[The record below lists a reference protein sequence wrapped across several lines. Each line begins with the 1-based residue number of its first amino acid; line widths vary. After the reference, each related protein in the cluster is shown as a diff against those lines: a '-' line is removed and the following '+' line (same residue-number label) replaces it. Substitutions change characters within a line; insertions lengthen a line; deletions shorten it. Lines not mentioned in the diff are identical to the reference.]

1 MSTWKRAFLY
11 VIRKKV
17 KTVLLFC
24 VLLAMSTFILTGL
37 SIYKATDDSALSLR
51 QSVGGSIRLELDE
64 SNEANWRYQ
73 QAAGGMMVEYVG
85 TPITDK
91 DIQKIISV
99 DGVKAY
105 NGIGDG
111 DVYAKDFDFISG
123 ISFGAEIDDSRLP
136 SVTNS
141 EYFNFFTRKAFQLIE
156 GRHIKEDDDH
166 AVLISSAIAEK
177 NNLKLGDTI
186 TVQCCFD
193 NGDYPDVKL
202 KVVGIYEYKGD
213 TNPYHTTSTDKRNRL
228 IIDHKAMQ
236 EIMQRDEIQ
245 YDNGVDFYVDDPR
258 EIDRIAKEIKNLDLD
273 WDCFSLTVDNSA
285 YEAVAASLT
294 SMQRL
299 IVWLIVGC
307 IVVSVSILILILS
320 MWIKQRRYETGILL
334 SIGITKGNIVFQY
347 IVEVLLIAVVAFGL
361 SYFTSSLLSQG
372 VSDLIF
378 NQVAES
384 QPIPEIE
391 LPDDGSEYLD
401 ITGQYIPYDSSNM
414 EMVESVQVNVNPNNL
429 LYVYVLGAFLIV
441 LSVSAASITVIQ
453 MKPKKILSQMD

>member
-1 MSTWKRAFLY
+1 MSTLKRAFLY
-11 VIRKKV
+11 TMRKKT
-17 KTVLLFC
+17 KTLILFLVL
-24 VLLAMSTFILTGL
+24 VTISTFILTGL
-37 SIYKATDDSALSLR
+37 SIYKAADDSALSLR

-64 SNEANWRYQ
+64 NNRKNWQYQ
-73 QAAGGMMVEYVG
+73 QAAGGMLVEYVG
-85 TPITDK
+85 TPITDR
-91 DIQKIISV
+91 DIQKIMSI

-141 EYFNFFTRKAFQLIE
+141 EYFNFFTRKAFQLVE

-166 AVLISSAIAEK
+166 VVLISSAIAEK

-213 TNPYHTTSTDKRNRL
+213 TNPFHTTSTDKRNRL

-236 EIMQRDEIQ
+236 EIMQRDVIQ

-258 EIDRIAKEIKNLDLD
+258 EMEKIASQIKALDLD
-273 WDCFSLTVDNSA
+273 WNSFTLTMDNSA
-285 YEAVAASLT
+285 YEAVASPLT
-294 SMQRL
+294 AMQNL